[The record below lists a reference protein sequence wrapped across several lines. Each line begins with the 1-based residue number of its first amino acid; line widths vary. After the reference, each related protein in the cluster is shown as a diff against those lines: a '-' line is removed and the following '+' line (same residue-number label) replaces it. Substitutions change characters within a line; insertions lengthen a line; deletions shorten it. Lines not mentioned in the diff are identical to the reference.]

1 MHLVQGRYQKLAT
14 ALVLVLVV
22 LALCAPL
29 VSAAGS
35 DRDADGIRNGLDNCL
50 KQDNPDQADLDG
62 DGKGDVCDSDMD
74 GDGQLNVVDP
84 CPNDALNGCVAD
96 TTPPGTTINTKPTNP
111 SNNTSPSFSFSGT
124 DDVTSAASL
133 TFECKLDGGSFQA
146 CTSPKA
152 LSGLSD
158 GSHTFSV
165 RAIDAAG
172 NTDAT
177 SASRTWTVNAT
188 TQSDPVLV
196 GAGDIA
202 SCASSGDEATA
213 KLLANIPGTVYT
225 LGDNAYESGTSTEFA
240 NCYDNYRLS
249 DGSTYDSSRTTYW
262 GKEKGRTKP
271 TVGNHEYNTSGA
283 SGYFNYFGAAAGKPS
298 EGYYSYELGAW
309 HIVVL
314 NSMCENVGGCGPT
327 SSMVTW
333 LKGDLATHPSSCTLA
348 YWHHPVFSSGSEHG
362 NDPKMIP
369 SWDALYAAGADVV
382 LSGHDHDYERFH
394 PQTSSGAYDPTNG
407 IREFVVG
414 TGGKSHYAFGTIR
427 ANSEVRNSDTYG
439 VLKLTLHPSSYDW
452 QFVPVAGQTFAD
464 SGTSSCH

>member
-14 ALVLVLVV
+14 ALVLVLVA

-62 DGKGDVCDSDMD
+62 DGKGDVCYSDMD

-124 DDVTSAASL
+124 DDVTSAANL
-133 TFECKLDGGSFQA
+133 TFECKLDGGSFAA

-188 TQSDPVLV
+188 TQSDPV
-196 GAGDIA
+196 
-202 SCASSGDEATA
+202 
-213 KLLANIPGTVYT
+213 
-225 LGDNAYESGTSTEFA
+225 
-240 NCYDNYRLS
+240 
-249 DGSTYDSSRTTYW
+249 
-262 GKEKGRTKP
+262 
-271 TVGNHEYNTSGA
+271 
-283 SGYFNYFGAAAGKPS
+283 
-298 EGYYSYELGAW
+298 
-309 HIVVL
+309 
-314 NSMCENVGGCGPT
+314 
-327 SSMVTW
+327 
-333 LKGDLATHPSSCTLA
+333 
-348 YWHHPVFSSGSEHG
+348 
-362 NDPKMIP
+362 
-369 SWDALYAAGADVV
+369 
-382 LSGHDHDYERFH
+382 
-394 PQTSSGAYDPTNG
+394 
-407 IREFVVG
+407 
-414 TGGKSHYAFGTIR
+414 
-427 ANSEVRNSDTYG
+427 
-439 VLKLTLHPSSYDW
+439 
-452 QFVPVAGQTFAD
+452 
-464 SGTSSCH
+464 